1 MIRIAVLISSAMLLC
16 TSARAEPILPP
27 AAANSG
33 LPETSTQYASPN
45 EAAPS
50 LLAAPDLLQ
59 DEQAIADTSPVSSVA
74 SAAHKR
80 LAHRKAVRK
89 ATHVAKRRPIIV
101 HRIAVAPAP
110 APAQYAFA
118 APVPRMLGCVTMLC
132 PQYPLVG
139 VGF

>member
-1 MIRIAVLISSAMLLC
+1 MIRIAVLISSAILLC
-16 TSARAEPILPP
+16 TGARAEPILPP

-59 DEQAIADTSPVSSVA
+59 DEQAIADTSPVSSVGSA
-74 SAAHKR
+74 SHKR
-80 LAHRKAVRK
+80 LAHRKIVRK
-89 ATHVAKRRPIIV
+89 ATHVAQRRPVIV
-101 HRIAVAPAP
+101 QRFAVAP

-118 APVPRMLGCVTMLC
+118 LPVPRMLGCVTMLC